1 MKNFSIIRP
10 LTGSFAATA
19 VPVRLFYA
27 NPKRKSASV
36 YNNESTTVY
45 VLSSNNQVAADG
57 KPIPATDE
65 RVWKHFDCQGDLWVI
80 GTASA
85 AYDLRIEEVLQE

>member
-1 MKNFSIIRP
+1 MKNYSIIRP
-10 LTGSFAATA
+10 LTGTFAATA
-19 VPVRLFYA
+19 VPVRLFFA
-27 NPKRKSASV
+27 NSKRKSASV

-45 VLSSNNQVAADG
+45 VLSSQNQVAADG

-65 RVWKHFDCQGDLWVI
+65 RVWKHFDCQGDFWVI